1 MRSSRL
7 RISIVISALLLIT
20 MVTLSACGGGST
32 AAPTSGSNGQDPTVL
47 DPNKQ
52 YTVDFWEAFSTGANK
67 TVLTALSQQYMQKHP
82 NIKINLQAFDSYT
95 TLQTKLNAA
104 IAGKQAPAI
113 AQVYENGAVE
123 YQHTGQIVSLQPYI
137 TGKNGL
143 SGSDL
148 ADFYP
153 SLLDDGKINGTQ
165 YMLPF
170 NKSDEVLYY
179 NADLL
184 QKLNIKVPTTL
195 DEFVSTL
202 KQVTKPGTRWGLSF
216 TPSIDEWATFYK
228 ALGGKQ
234 FTSQDGQSTAFDK
247 GSDKTYAKQAL
258 DLLTPLVKSGA
269 VHVTSGY
276 SWQNDFVAQ
285 KSVFALATI
294 ASYPFLAQGI
304 NNAFK
309 FNEAAI
315 PAGPAGGY
323 TVLYGTNLSLFKGV
337 SDDTRAAAW
346 DFMKFLTST
355 DANIAFVKGTGYM
368 PIRKSVFSS
377 SELQDYYNQVPAR
390 KVGPQQIDSAFVPS
404 ILPAWESCR
413 DDITNE
419 FTSAL
424 KGLNTSD
431 VALTK
436 MGQQCSD
443 SLSS

>member
-7 RISIVISALLLIT
+7 RISIVISAFLLIT
-20 MVTLSACGGGST
+20 MVMLSACGGGST
-32 AAPTSGSNGQDPTVL
+32 AAPTTSGNGQDPTVL

-52 YTVDFWEAFSTGANK
+52 YTVNFWEAFSTGANK
-67 TVLTALSQQYMQKHP
+67 TVLTALTQQYMQKHP
-82 NIKINLQAFDSYT
+82 NVKVNLQAFDSYT

-113 AQVYENGAVE
+113 AQVYENGAAA
-123 YQHTGQIVSLQPYI
+123 YQRTGQIVSLQPYI
-137 TGKNGL
+137 AGKNGL
-143 SGSDL
+143 SDTDL

-170 NKSDEVLYY
+170 NKSNEVLYY

-184 QKLNIKVPTTL
+184 QKLNVKLPTTL
-195 DEFVSTL
+195 DEFVGTL
-202 KQVTKPGTRWGLSF
+202 KQVTKPGEHWGLSF
-216 TPSIDEWATFYK
+216 TPSVDEWATFYK

-247 GSDKTYAKQAL
+247 GDDKTYAKQAL

-269 VHVTSGY
+269 VHVTTAY

-294 ASYPFLAQGI
+294 ASYPFLAAGI
-304 NNAFK
+304 KNSFK
-309 FNEAAI
+309 FDEAAI
-315 PAGPAGGY
+315 PGGPGGRY
-323 TVLYGTNLSLFKGV
+323 TVLYGTNLALFKGV

-346 DFMKFLTST
+346 DFMKFLTGK
-355 DANIAFVKGTGYM
+355 DANTTFVKGTGYM
-368 PIRKSVFSS
+368 PIRKSVFNS

-390 KVGPQQIDSAFVPS
+390 KVGPLQIASSFVPS
-404 ILPAWESCR
+404 ILPGWESCR